1 MSRTRGLAGGGAG
14 FVAVDAVIIAVVE
27 IELLGAPVIVIGQL
41 MPGILN
47 GAVLGAELL
56 AELDGARGAVFNAAA
71 AGHAVFG
78 GNSRNIC
85 RARHI
90 GRVEKLGGA
99 QCVADID
106 VAVAY
111 SDDLV
116 LAVDIGYLMDIA
128 VILGLLQD
136 IQRFLIA
143 DIASALLGLDYIFCH
158 VADCDAPILR
168 IVAAAL
174 AQYGSAH
181 AAGAGACRILI
192 VLVQPMRNMLNIQ
205 RLLFGGYGLLDRNH
219 VHTYA
224 RSAGRHHFG
233 NLYKRQNGHA
243 LEKSRG
249 LGIFVKAVPA
259 HVGILRASDDEYRQN
274 VLKLL
279 FGIFP
284 VKLKNALVKQRVEKL
299 PELLLR
305 KLRIHLSELRERIGL
320 AYLHLEGDVRHFV
333 GHAPVKAVILR
344 IAGLYL
350 AYAVGYLLS
359 KIQNFLSCRTLDRLI
374 VNIKVVGYVF
384 S

>member
-27 IELLGAPVIVIGQL
+27 VKLLGAPVIVIGQL
-41 MPGILN
+41 MLGILN

-56 AELDGARGAVFNAAA
+56 AELDGARGAVFNTAA

-85 RARHI
+85 RAGHI

-111 SDDLV
+111 SDDLI
-116 LAVDIGYLMDIA
+116 LAVDIGYLMDIS
-128 VILGLLQD
+128 VILGLLED

-143 DIASALLGLDYIFCH
+143 YVAAALLGLDYVLCH
-158 VADCDAPILR
+158 VADGYAPILR

-181 AAGAGACRILI
+181 TAGAGACRVLI
-192 VLVQPMRNMLNIQ
+192 IFIQPMGNMLYIQ

-233 NLYKRQNGHA
+233 HLYKRQNGHA
-243 LEKSRG
+243 LEKSCG

-284 VKLKNALVKQRVEKL
+284 VVLKNALIKQRVEKL
-299 PELLLR
+299 PELILR
-305 KLRIHLSELRERIGL
+305 MLRVHFLKLRERIRL
-320 AYLHLEGDVRHFV
+320 AYLHFEGNVRHLV
-333 GHAPVKAVILR
+333 GHAPVKTVILR

-359 KIQNFLSCRTLDRLI
+359 KIQNFLSRRTLDRLI